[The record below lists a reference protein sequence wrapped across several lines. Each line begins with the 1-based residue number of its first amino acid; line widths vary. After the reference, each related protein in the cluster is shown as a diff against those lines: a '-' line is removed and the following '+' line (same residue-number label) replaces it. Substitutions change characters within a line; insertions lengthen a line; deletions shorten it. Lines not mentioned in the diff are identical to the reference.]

1 MTHGRVQDPGSE
13 AITASGPGFFIFRR
27 GDIMTKLNQ
36 MFMAKINPFKSAMQQ
51 LANAAQILKLNPRVL
66 SQLKSPKRTLSVSVP
81 VEMDN
86 GELKV
91 FEGFRVQYND
101 ARGPFKGG
109 LRFHPQVNLDAIKAL
124 AFWMA
129 IKNAVVGVPYGGG
142 KGGIVV
148 NPKKLSKRELER
160 LSRQF
165 IGLIYKDIGPHV
177 DVPAPDVNTT
187 PEIMA
192 WMADEYSKLVG
203 SWQPAVI
210 TGKPLHLGGSR
221 GREEA
226 TGFGGVVILKQAA
239 NALRLKR
246 GASVAIQGF
255 GNVGLFFARLANAA
269 GFKVVAVSDSQG
281 AIYNPRGLDIG
292 KVEAHKKA
300 LGSLTHFPGAVNL
313 TNEKLLQLPVDV
325 LVPAAL
331 ENQIHKGNAKKI
343 QAKLIVEMANGPTT
357 PEADV
362 ILHRRGV
369 WVVPDVLAN
378 SGGVA
383 TSYLEWSQNLSGFYW
398 GRDEVLKKLTGYMV
412 EAWKNILREREK
424 YQTDFRNAAFILA
437 LKRIADA
444 MESRGN

>member
-269 GFKVVAVSDSQG
+269 GFYV
-281 AIYNPRGLDIG
+281 
-292 KVEAHKKA
+292 
-300 LGSLTHFPGAVNL
+300 
-313 TNEKLLQLPVDV
+313 VDV

-383 TSYLEWSQNLSGFYW
+383 TSYLEWSQNLSGF
-398 GRDEVLKKLTGYMV
+398 
-412 EAWKNILREREK
+412 
-424 YQTDFRNAAFILA
+424 
-437 LKRIADA
+437 
-444 MESRGN
+444 